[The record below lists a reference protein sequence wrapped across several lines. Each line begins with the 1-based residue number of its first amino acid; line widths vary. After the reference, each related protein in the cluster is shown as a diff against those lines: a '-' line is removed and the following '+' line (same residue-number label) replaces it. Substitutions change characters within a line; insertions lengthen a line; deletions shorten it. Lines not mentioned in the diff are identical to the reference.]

1 MTLTID
7 FTDQATS
14 LHHDAIL
21 KPLRVFNDTVIGSP
35 EAATVAW
42 TLRDPASDEIVG
54 GLYARLGG
62 RWLFVELLVV
72 PERMRG
78 QGTGRELMA
87 QAEALAREKGC
98 CGIWLDTFSFQA
110 PDFYRKLGFEVFGEL
125 ADFPPGHTRYFL
137 RKRLASHL

>member
-137 RKRLASHL
+137 RKRLDSHL

>member
-1 MTLTID
+1 MTLRID

-21 KPLRVFNDTVIGSP
+21 KPLREFNDGVIGSP
-35 EAATVAW
+35 GAATVAW
-42 TLRDPASDEIVG
+42 TLRDPNLDEIVG

-62 RWLFVELLVV
+62 GWMFVELLVV

-78 QGTGRELMA
+78 QGCGRELMA
-87 QAEALAREKGC
+87 RAEALARKKGC
-98 CGIWLDTFSFQA
+98 GGIWLDTFSFQA
-110 PDFYRKLGFEVFGEL
+110 PDFYRQLGFEFFGEI

-137 RKRLASHL
+137 QKRLA